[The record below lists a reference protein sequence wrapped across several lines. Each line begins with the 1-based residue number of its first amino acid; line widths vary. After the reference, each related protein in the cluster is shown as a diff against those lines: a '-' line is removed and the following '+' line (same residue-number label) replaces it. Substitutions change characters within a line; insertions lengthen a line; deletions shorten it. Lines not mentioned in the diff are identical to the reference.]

1 MCYLAVIDLG
11 SNSTR
16 MVVEQLQED
25 GTFVELVR
33 QKSDTRLAEG
43 MDNNGGI
50 LTSAA
55 IERVVV
61 ALIDFAAIYETYSPI
76 KVLGIATAAVREA
89 VNQTEFTDRLLA
101 EFGVEVRVLSGD
113 QEAYYDYLGAASA
126 LDITDAWLLD
136 TGGASVELVGIQE
149 RMAANFISLPF
160 GAVNLAERFAL
171 NQAGIL
177 DSDSLQAA
185 QSYVDKQYANL
196 PWVEDDELPIILL
209 GGANRTLARLDRA
222 RQGLPADE
230 DFHGYEMPTA
240 RVITTFNEMVAMPLA
255 DRAELLGAEANRADI
270 IVSGLLPLVKL
281 IELTGAQKVIFSAS
295 GVREGVLQEYR
306 LDTLQED

>member
-25 GTFVELVR
+25 GTFAELVR

-61 ALIDFAAIYETYSPI
+61 ALKDFAAVYETYSPI

-185 QSYVDKQYANL
+185 QNYVDQQYANL

-230 DFHGYEMPTA
+230 DFHGYEMPTE

-255 DRAELLGAEANRADI
+255 DRADLLGAEANRADI